1 MAGMWTSPSTLDQ
14 DASLP
19 AKSHAIW
26 RTLMAKGMVDHRV
39 FAVALCCAAL
49 LCGMPSQAQADVYW
63 SGTASTDWTDSA
75 NWVAGV
81 PPTTGVNVVL
91 NQGSPYTPV
100 VSTSGNPTTGQ
111 IYLGVGGGLN
121 MFPGSILSMSDF
133 ITGNWGNSGG
143 TIVTGGTMAM
153 SGLLNLGAGGFDG
166 KIDISGGVVQSAS
179 LSINA
184 SGGAGMNISGGGK
197 YITDISQLGA
207 VNYWVSNNIIKANN
221 GASGWSVVVDTTTDP
236 TKVMLTVVPEP
247 SVTALAVAGMAVVAL
262 RRLRRR

>member
-1 MAGMWTSPSTLDQ
+1 MTNTMF
-14 DASLP
+14 
-19 AKSHAIW
+19 H
-26 RTLMAKGMVDHRV
+26 HRF
-39 FAVALCCAAL
+39 FAWALVCTAV
-49 LCGMPSQAQADVYW
+49 LCGMHSPVLADVYW
-63 SGTASTDWTDSA
+63 SGTASTEWTNSA
-75 NWVAGV
+75 NWVNGV

-143 TIVTGGTMAM
+143 TIVTGGQMNM
-153 SGLLNLGAGGFDG
+153 SGYLNLGAGGYDG
-166 KIDISGGVVQSAS
+166 KIDISGGVVQSAA

-184 SGGAGMNISGGGK
+184 SGGAGMNISGSGK
-197 YITDISQLGA
+197 YITAISQLGN

-221 GASGWSVVVDTTTDP
+221 GAPGWSVVVDTTTDP

-247 SVTALAVAGMAVVAL
+247 SVTALGAVGMAVVAL